1 LIDIPDDIF
10 YHDYDKNI
18 NLVEFS
24 RQYHRDHQDQ
34 TQDLIEDKPN
44 MLQFLTTNSIKSSS
58 SNNNFFVKYSQ
69 RNRTYFINYER
80 NRFCLL
86 DSDKK
91 KR

>member
-24 RQYHRDHQDQ
+24 RQYYLNDQDQ
-34 TQDLIEDKPN
+34 IVDLIENKTN
-44 MLQFLTTNSIKSSS
+44 VLQFLTTNMIRSSS
-58 SNNNFFVKYSQ
+58 SNKNLFVKFAQ
-69 RNRTYFINYER
+69 RNRIHFMNYER

-86 DSDKK
+86 DADKK